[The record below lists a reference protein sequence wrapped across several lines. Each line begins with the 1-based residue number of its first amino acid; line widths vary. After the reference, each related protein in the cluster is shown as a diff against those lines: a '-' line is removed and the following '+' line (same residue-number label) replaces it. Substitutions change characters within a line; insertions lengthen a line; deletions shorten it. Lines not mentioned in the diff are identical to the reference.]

1 MQAVNERSSV
11 TEEQDARLVGMVNLS
26 ELLINIVS
34 LIKPKSLTGFDQNG
48 MRTVIPLTSG
58 NTLT

>member
-1 MQAVNERSSV
+1 M